1 MREKTVVALYDRFVD
16 AKAAV
21 EGLISAGI
29 EPDKISL
36 LANTSSGDHPAL
48 AVNPAFAHEEFDADS
63 HEQSGFITGAELGIG
78 VGGVLGF
85 MLGISTLAIPGF
97 GFLIAAGTWATVGA
111 GAATGG
117 VIGAVIGMLAGH
129 GVSDKDTHLYAEGL
143 KRGGTLVTVVVPEAE
158 TPVMRAIFA
167 KHKAVDIEG
176 RAAPWNPEGWV
187 GFEQGG
193 QNAAMISAA

>member
-1 MREKTVVALYDRFVD
+1 MREKTVVALYDRFDD

-21 EGLISAGI
+21 AELIAAGAL
-29 EPDKISL
+29 PDKISL

-48 AVNPAFAHEEFDADS
+48 SVNPAFAHEEFDVDS
-63 HEQSGFITGAELGIG
+63 HEQPGFVTGAELGIG
-78 VGGVLGF
+78 VGGILGF
-85 MLGISTLAIPGF
+85 VLGISTIAIPGF
-97 GFLIAAGTWATVGA
+97 GFLIAAGTWATVSA

-143 KRGGTLVTVVVPEAE
+143 KRGGTLVTVVVSDAE
-158 TPVMRAIFA
+158 TQAMRGIFA

-176 RAAPWNPEGWV
+176 RGAPWNPEGWV
-187 GFEQGG
+187 GFAKGASNG
-193 QNAAMISAA
+193 SMVSAA